1 KILDRIDKDK
11 FKVTEIKKTKRM
23 SRPRKPY
30 TTSTLQQDA
39 SNKLGFST
47 KYTMSLAQQL
57 FEGIDIGS
65 EGSTGLITYMRTDA
79 TRLSNEFVGH
89 TLKFRKDEYGDKYA
103 SKGNTYSKKNKQAQD
118 AHEAIR
124 PTSVFRTPISLKEYL
139 TDQQYKLYKL
149 IWTR

>member
-1 KILDRIDKDK
+1 ISPILWKRVKSGLSAGRVQSVALKLIVDRQREIDAFVPEEYWTITAFHKEDKIDFTSEFYGSKEKKLKISNENGADKILDRIDKDK

-65 EGSTGLITYMRTDA
+65 
-79 TRLSNEFVGH
+79 
-89 TLKFRKDEYGDKYA
+89 
-103 SKGNTYSKKNKQAQD
+103 
-118 AHEAIR
+118 
-124 PTSVFRTPISLKEYL
+124 
-139 TDQQYKLYKL
+139 
-149 IWTR
+149 